1 MELNKE
7 GFMKRSPALLVVFNA
22 FLFTLVGVTS
32 HTALAEGQGN
42 SINAPAWQ
50 NSVEIYGMAL
60 NIRGDTTLLDQ
71 NLEVNVDPKFILDTL
86 EMTAMVRFESIYD
99 NQWGYYID
107 YSFMKLN
114 GETNNVLDNTNNLVL
129 KGDIDIRQGV
139 LEAKGFKRYDYGDS
153 TLDCMVGL
161 RWWDNDI
168 DMQLYRKD
176 NNAIFSDINFED
188 DWIDFVV
195 GVRWIKPINQDWLF
209 YISADAGMGSD
220 TDFTTAIQTGAR
232 YQINSWSDLNLAY
245 KSTWVD
251 YDNEDNFA
259 YDTASQGF
267 LIGWAAYF

>member
-1 MELNKE
+1 
-7 GFMKRSPALLVVFNA
+7 MKLRKWLVVCGS
-22 FLFTLVGVTS
+22 LLS
-32 HTALAEGQGN
+32 TAIGFISLNVLADDDFSTTEA
-42 SINAPAWQ
+42 SWKH
-50 NSVEIYGMAL
+50 SVEIYGLAL
-60 NIRGDTTLLDQ
+60 NIRGDTTVNDQ
-71 NLEVNVDPKFILDTL
+71 NLEVDVDPQFIMDTL
-86 EMTAMVRFESIYD
+86 EMTAMVHFEGVHE

-114 GETNNVLDNTNNLVL
+114 GETNNILDNTNNIVL

-139 LEAKGFKRYDYGDS
+139 LEAKGFKRYVYGDN
-153 TLDCMVGL
+153 TLDYTFGL

-176 NNAIFSDINFED
+176 NNAIFSEINLED
-188 DWIDFVV
+188 DWIDYVI
-195 GVRWIKPINQDWLF
+195 GVRWMNPINKDWLF
-209 YISADAGMGSD
+209 YFSADVGLGAD
-220 TDFTTAIQTGAR
+220 TDFTSSVLTGVR
-232 YQINSWSDLNLAY
+232 YQINSWSDLNMGY